1 MDSLQAGKSVLI
13 HAAAGGTGLLAVQMA
28 KMTGA
33 LVLGTTSSPEKAQLV
48 RQMGADHV
56 IIYTQED
63 VPQRVRELT
72 RGRGVDLVLDSVGK
86 ATFEGSLK
94 ALAPFGHLIVYGMAS
109 GRTDPFDIRRLF
121 ENSQKV
127 SAFWLVTAMRSP
139 ELARRGLQQVLDW
152 IASGKLKITIGLKLP
167 LSEAAE
173 AHRRME
179 ARQTIGKIILT
190 T

>member
-1 MDSLQAGKSVLI
+1 MGGLEAGKSVLI

-28 KMTGA
+28 KMVGA

-48 RQMGADHV
+48 RQMGADHL

-63 VPQRVRELT
+63 VPERVRQLT
-72 RGRGVDLVLDSVGK
+72 GGRGVDLVLDSVGK

-109 GRTDPFDIRRLF
+109 GRIEPFDIRRLF
-121 ENSQKV
+121 ENSQKI
-127 SAFWLVTAMRSP
+127 SAFWLVTAMRMP
-139 ELARRGLQQVLDW
+139 DLMRRGVEQVLDW
-152 IASGKLKITIGLKLP
+152 IATGKLKITIGLKLP
-167 LSEAAE
+167 LSQVAE

-179 ARQTIGKIILT
+179 ARQTAGKIILT